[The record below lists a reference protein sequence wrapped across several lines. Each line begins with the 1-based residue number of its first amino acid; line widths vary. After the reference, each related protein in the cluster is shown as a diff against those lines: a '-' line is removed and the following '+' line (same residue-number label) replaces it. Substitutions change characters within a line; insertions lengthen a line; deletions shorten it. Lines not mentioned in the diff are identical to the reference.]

1 MTTEPTI
8 LDRILAHKA
17 QEVAQ
22 RQHAVPLPQLKDV
35 IETLPPCRG
44 FAAALRAKTEQSE
57 PAVIAEIKRA
67 SPSKGLI
74 RADFEPAA
82 HARSYEA
89 AGAACLSVLT
99 DEAFFQGHDDH
110 LRQARAATRLPV
122 LRKDFVIDDYQ
133 LYEARALGADCVLL
147 IVAALDIMRLTTLYQ
162 CARNLGLDVLI
173 EVHDATELAAAQS
186 LAPAMIGIN
195 NRDLRSFETSVDHTL
210 TLAPRIEAPTLTV
223 TESGISTREVV
234 RRLQRNDVHCFLV
247 GEAFM
252 REPDPGAALSA
263 LFSRS

>member
-35 IETLPPCRG
+35 IATLPACRG
-44 FAAALRAKTEQSE
+44 FAAALRAKTEQSQ

-110 LRQARAATRLPV
+110 LRQARAAVQLPV

-133 LYEARALGADCVLL
+133 LYEARALG
-147 IVAALDIMRLTTLYQ
+147 
-162 CARNLGLDVLI
+162 
-173 EVHDATELAAAQS
+173 
-186 LAPAMIGIN
+186 
-195 NRDLRSFETSVDHTL
+195 
-210 TLAPRIEAPTLTV
+210 
-223 TESGISTREVV
+223 
-234 RRLQRNDVHCFLV
+234 
-247 GEAFM
+247 
-252 REPDPGAALSA
+252 
-263 LFSRS
+263 